1 MLSFT
6 ILASGSSGNCSFL
19 ETDGARILVDAGI
32 SCKQI
37 DTRLAAIGRGIKDID
52 AVFVTHEHS
61 DHVCGLATLAK
72 KCGVPIYCNR
82 LTAQCLKPDMP
93 EDFTNYVL
101 FETGAT
107 LRYKDVKIE
116 TFSVPHDAYDPVG
129 YAFEHKLGRIGF
141 LTDLGYATKLVVDR
155 VRRSRALVLE
165 ANYDMG
171 MLHADTKRPWSV
183 KQRILSRHGHLS
195 NEAAAEV
202 AAEVATA
209 GLEDIYLGHLSADC
223 NKPELARRAVEQRL
237 SQSGWLQ
244 LTRLHETSPSAACA
258 SLVWR

>member
-6 ILASGSSGNCSFL
+6 ILASGSSGNCAFL
-19 ETDGARILVDAGI
+19 ETENARILVDAGI
-32 SCKQI
+32 SCRQI
-37 DTRLAAIGRGIKDID
+37 DTRLSAIGRQVSDID
-52 AVFVTHEHS
+52 AVFITHEHS

-72 KCGVPIYCNR
+72 KRNMPVYCNK
-82 LTAQCLKPDMP
+82 LTAQCLKPLMP
-93 EDFTNYVL
+93 DFTNYIL
-101 FETGAT
+101 FDTGAT
-107 LRYKDVKIE
+107 LKYCDVKVE
-116 TFSVPHDAYDPVG
+116 TFAVPHDAYDPVG
-129 YAFEHKLGRIGF
+129 YAFQHKLGRIGF

-155 VRRSRALVLE
+155 VKRSRALVLE

-183 KQRILSRHGHLS
+183 KQRIISRHGHLS

-202 AAEVATA
+202 AAQVATA

-223 NKPELARRAVEQRL
+223 NKPELARQAVQQRL
-237 SQSGWLQ
+237 SQDGWLN
-244 LTRLHETSPSAACA
+244 LTRLHETSPSTACA